1 VRPWPRHREDHAAGS
16 YWSDRLGNRE
26 HRIDK
31 AGRLVDVRPEC
42 DRRVGCPPL
51 RHPGRGPHDPTM
63 AEPSGNRYRTTPEE
77 LETSARVPL
86 AEQVASVDPDRGA
99 TLTSSAEWSDMRWLL
114 AAGGAG
120 GASLGAALGM
130 GDGDGD

>member
-1 VRPWPRHREDHAAGS
+1 
-16 YWSDRLGNRE
+16 
-26 HRIDK
+26 
-31 AGRLVDVRPEC
+31 
-42 DRRVGCPPL
+42 
-51 RHPGRGPHDPTM
+51 M

-99 TLTSSAEWSDMRWLL
+99 TLTSSAEWPDMRWLL